1 MIAADWCFPVV
12 LDVVYKMVVTSECYG
27 EVLSCVTDCLLYC
40 TWQLETVD
48 QILTY
53 EHLNN

>member
-1 MIAADWCFPVV
+1 MIAADWCLPVV
-12 LDVVYKMVVTSECYG
+12 LDVVYKMVVTFEGYG